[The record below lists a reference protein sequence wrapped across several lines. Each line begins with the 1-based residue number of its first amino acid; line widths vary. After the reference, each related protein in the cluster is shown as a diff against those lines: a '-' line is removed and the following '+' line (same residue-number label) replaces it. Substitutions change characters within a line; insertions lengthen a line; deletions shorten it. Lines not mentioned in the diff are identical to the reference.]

1 MQTANNTQHTCITSV
16 LTSHEVQDIQ
26 RDKHRDTDHNTR
38 VCLHPSIFDSN
49 LDAHNPHQLFAENV
63 KKNRRKVMTEILK

>member
-26 RDKHRDTDHNTR
+26 HDKHRDTDHNTR
-38 VCLHPSIFDSN
+38 EFLHPSIFDSN
-49 LDAHNPHQLFAENV
+49 LDAHNQHQLFAEND
-63 KKNRRKVMTEILK
+63 KKNRNKIIKEMLK